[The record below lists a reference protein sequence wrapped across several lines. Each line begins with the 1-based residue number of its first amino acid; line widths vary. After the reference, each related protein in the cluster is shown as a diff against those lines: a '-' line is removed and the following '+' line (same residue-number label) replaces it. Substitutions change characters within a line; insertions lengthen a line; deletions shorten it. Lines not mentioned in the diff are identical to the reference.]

1 MNLQDSPAPDLKEEP
16 ASTRFI
22 FLSMLGLFLATLLWI
37 IFQSADPKIQSA
49 MPIDN
54 PPFLM
59 QANRND

>member
-1 MNLQDSPAPDLKEEP
+1 MNLQDSPAPELKEEP

-22 FLSMLGLFLATLLWI
+22 FLSMLGVFLATLLWI
-37 IFQSADPKIQSA
+37 IFQSADPKGQSP

-59 QANRND
+59 HVNRD